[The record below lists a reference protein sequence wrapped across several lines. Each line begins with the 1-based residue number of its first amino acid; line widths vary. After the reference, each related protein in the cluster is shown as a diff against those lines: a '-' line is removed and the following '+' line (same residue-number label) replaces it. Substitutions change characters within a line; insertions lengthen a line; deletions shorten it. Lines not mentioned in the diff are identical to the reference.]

1 MRFLVFCTFC
11 SGIAAGVFASE
22 DESSFLDEYSPV
34 AIEFICSKEVFLNR
48 AGLDWDECRIVYSEA
63 DIYCREIAE
72 PIEPESDFD
81 ELGVDAER
89 RAESF
94 AMLYSHCLHAVVL
107 SRIANDDVTADVK
120 KPDR

>member
-1 MRFLVFCTFC
+1 MRFFVFCTFC
-11 SGIAAGVFASE
+11 LGIAVGAFASE
-22 DESSFLDEYSPV
+22 DELSFLDEYSPV
-34 AIEFICSKEVFLNR
+34 AIELICSKEIFLNR
-48 AGLDWDECRIVYSEA
+48 AGLDSDECRIAYSEA
-63 DIYCREIAE
+63 DTYCREIAE

-81 ELGVDAER
+81 EFGVDSER

-107 SRIANDDVTADVK
+107 SRIANDEVTVDVE